1 MFKKALNSDENHIY
15 KKIEKIFLK
24 KTESGCNILYLA
36 TLFIDFKSEFQ

>member
-24 KTESGCNILYLA
+24 KQNLGARFRIMAC
-36 TLFIDFKSEFQ
+36 LFMNF